1 MFTSLFISRKYVRS
15 PSEINL
21 NGELARSN
29 QGFILFFTVLF
40 YSDHDHERLQRTQS
54 EEPPRSPRPMTT
66 PPETTPKKQ
75 VTLLEQPIVQYPP
88 TPTSS
93 TQASS
98 RQSTPCSTL
107 SRRQST
113 PSVEQAKIL
122 REQAHEFFLQ
132 NFQFIHTDDRDD
144 TIDEQSLVQ
153 DMQMIQQSMEL
164 NQKNLDY
171 LQQKIAAQQMLK
183 SDQQKTP
190 TTPIITG
197 PKFQGKGTSGQL
209 SKTSTLQS
217 EASVSTETSGTTTTT
232 TDTEK
237 MEKEIFIDFEPQL
250 NVDSPLVLRRAKKRV
265 LQKTLSEGEILLD
278 RLV

>member
-1 MFTSLFISRKYVRS
+1 MFVF
-15 PSEINL
+15 
-21 NGELARSN
+21 
-29 QGFILFFTVLF
+29 
-40 YSDHDHERLQRTQS
+40 SDHEHERLQRTQS
-54 EEPPRSPRPMTT
+54 EEPPRSPRPMPT

-75 VTLLEQPIVQYPP
+75 VTLLDQPIIQYPP

-93 TQASS
+93 GQISS
-98 RQSTPCSTL
+98 RHSTPCSTI

-113 PSVEQAKIL
+113 PSVEQAKLL
-122 REQAHEFFLQ
+122 RDQAHEYFLQ
-132 NFQFIHTDDRDD
+132 NLQFIHTDDRDD

-153 DMQMIQQSMEL
+153 DMQLIQQSMEL

-171 LQQKIAAQQMLK
+171 LQQKIAAQQMMK
-183 SDQQKTP
+183 STDQIQKTP
-190 TTPIITG
+190 TTPIMTG
-197 PKFQGKGTSGQL
+197 PKQKITTGQL

-217 EASVSTETSGTTTTT
+217 EASISTETSGTTTTTT

-250 NVDSPLVLRRAKKRV
+250 NADSPLLLRRAKKRV

-278 RLV
+278 R